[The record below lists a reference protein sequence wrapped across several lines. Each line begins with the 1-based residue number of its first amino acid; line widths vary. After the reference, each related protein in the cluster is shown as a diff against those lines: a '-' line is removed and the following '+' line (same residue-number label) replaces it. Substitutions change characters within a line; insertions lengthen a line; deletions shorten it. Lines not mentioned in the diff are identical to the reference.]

1 MNPAPTRTTRTAR
14 AQPPGRIMNTARK
27 LLIFAFAAGVTSTV
41 FAQLRAP
48 SAPPTPP
55 PAPAAPA
62 ASQPIASPTAAQG
75 QQDPLTREF
84 RDCIQK
90 AQTAMQARKA
100 DDPAAIHL
108 CLTAEVKRQDG
119 KLASAS
125 QRMAKALPP
134 EGKKR
139 LDAANADWR
148 RFRGSECNFIADEN
162 GPPPGNLENAN
173 CKLRM
178 TTIRAL
184 EMDSSANMLARQDSP
199 ARAQQEAPA
208 PPTPPSAGAPA
219 AVPGG
224 APPNR

>member
-1 MNPAPTRTTRTAR
+1 MNSAR
-14 AQPPGRIMNTARK
+14 S
-27 LLIFAFAAGVTSTV
+27 LLILILATGLTSPV

-48 SAPPTPP
+48 SAPLAPP

-62 ASQPIASPTAAQG
+62 ASQPMASPPAAPG
-75 QQDPLTREF
+75 QQDPLTRDF

-90 AQTAMQARKA
+90 AQAAMQAKKA

-119 KLASAS
+119 KLASAT
-125 QRMAKALPP
+125 QKMAKSLPP

-148 RFRGSECNFIADEN
+148 RFRNSECNFIADEN

-184 EMDSSANMLARQDSP
+184 EMDGSASMLARQES
-199 ARAQQEAPA
+199 AVKAQQEAPA
-208 PPTPPSAGAPA
+208 APALPSAGAPA
-219 AVPGG
+219 AAPGG
-224 APPNR
+224 TPPSR